1 MHLTFCDRI
10 VNSPQLSE
18 HTHSSNHVVH
28 HIVSALEVI
37 RYSGTAVMLASESIS

>member
-28 HIVSALEVI
+28 HIVSALA
-37 RYSGTAVMLASESIS
+37 SGTAVMLASERINSIS